1 MGVGGIGSTFAFHL
15 ARAGG
20 HEVTVIARPGSAR
33 LGRLLTDTG
42 IISITGEHA
51 AVSVTDTLDGAVPYD
66 LVVVTLLAHQV
77 DAVLLAL
84 KRSAARY
91 ILFMFNNFD
100 PERLRDTIGIERR
113 AMAPASL

>member
-1 MGVGGIGSTFAFHL
+1 MAVIGVGGIGSTFAFHL

-51 AVSVTDTLDGAVPYD
+51 AVGVTDALDEAVP
-66 LVVVTLLAHQV
+66 L
-77 DAVLLAL
+77 
-84 KRSAARY
+84 
-91 ILFMFNNFD
+91 
-100 PERLRDTIGIERR
+100 
-113 AMAPASL
+113 

>member
-1 MGVGGIGSTFAFHL
+1 MRL
-15 ARAGG
+15 
-20 HEVTVIARPGSAR
+20 SASPTR
-33 LGRLLTDTG
+33 WTKLCR
-42 IISITGEHA
+42 
-51 AVSVTDTLDGAVPYD
+51 YD

-84 KRSAARY
+84 KRRAVRY